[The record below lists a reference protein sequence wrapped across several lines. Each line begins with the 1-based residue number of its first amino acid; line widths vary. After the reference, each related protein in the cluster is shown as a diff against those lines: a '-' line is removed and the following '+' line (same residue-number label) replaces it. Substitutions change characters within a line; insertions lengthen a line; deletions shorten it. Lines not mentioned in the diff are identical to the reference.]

1 MKKIIENLNLM
12 YGVTI
17 FNIMSNY
24 KDFNS
29 SNTKE
34 IETVAHRLNEFF
46 KWLNKQDQINSQN
59 ITLIIPKL
67 LEDSEILESVFD
79 KDYSETDFYNR

>member
-34 IETVAHRLNEFF
+34 I
-46 KWLNKQDQINSQN
+46 
-59 ITLIIPKL
+59 
-67 LEDSEILESVFD
+67 
-79 KDYSETDFYNR
+79 